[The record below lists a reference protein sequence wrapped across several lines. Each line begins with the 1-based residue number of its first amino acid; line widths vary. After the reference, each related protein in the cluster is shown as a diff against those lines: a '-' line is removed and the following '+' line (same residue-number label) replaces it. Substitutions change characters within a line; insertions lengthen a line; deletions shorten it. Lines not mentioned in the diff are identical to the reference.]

1 MNRDAAKRALSF
13 GVFGFGML
21 GGLWSC
27 SRYTRAM
34 ILSGNNDSSAEFL
47 ALTFAFAT
55 PLPACVVALW
65 KRIEA
70 GIWLIFAGCFLPI
83 GMLLQRAFMIYV
95 RQFPDQSTA
104 WQTILV
110 FLPYS
115 LVLICLGSFGVVTG
129 LRKWPRLL

>member
-34 ILSGNNDSSAEFL
+34 ILSGNNDSAPGFF

-115 LVLICLGSFGVVTG
+115 LVLIGLGSFGVVTG